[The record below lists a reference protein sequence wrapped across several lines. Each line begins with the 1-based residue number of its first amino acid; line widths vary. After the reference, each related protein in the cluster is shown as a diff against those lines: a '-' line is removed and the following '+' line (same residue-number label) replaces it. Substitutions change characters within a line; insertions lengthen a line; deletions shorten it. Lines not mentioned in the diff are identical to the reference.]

1 MFRKSRRRRVQETWT
16 TNSAQKISSMVRT
29 RITKFDTHHVKKKKK
44 QHMPLLQ
51 CSPWSTALG
60 LLKIDIGEVL
70 DTISDPNIPA
80 ESVLLG
86 AAVVPSSPG
95 GTKWHAARYFLSDRM
110 LA

>member
-1 MFRKSRRRRVQETWT
+1 MFRQRRRRVQETRA
-16 TNSAQKISSMVRT
+16 TNWAKMISSMVRT
-29 RITKFDTHHVKKKKK
+29 RITKFDMRHVKKKNKK
-44 QHMPLLQ
+44 QHMPVLQ

>member
-1 MFRKSRRRRVQETWT
+1 
-16 TNSAQKISSMVRT
+16 MVRT
-29 RITKFDTHHVKKKKK
+29 RITKFDTHHVKKKQKK
-44 QHMPLLQ
+44 KHMPLLQ

>member
-1 MFRKSRRRRVQETWT
+1 
-16 TNSAQKISSMVRT
+16 
-29 RITKFDTHHVKKKKK
+29 
-44 QHMPLLQ
+44 MPLQQ
-51 CSPWSTALG
+51 CSPSSTTFG

-80 ESVLLG
+80 ESVLG
-86 AAVVPSSPG
+86 AGVVPSSPG

>member
-1 MFRKSRRRRVQETWT
+1 MR
-16 TNSAQKISSMVRT
+16 TNA
-29 RITKFDTHHVKKKKK
+29 KFDMRLKN
-44 QHMPLLQ
+44 MPLQ
-51 CSPWSTALG
+51 QYSPSSTTLG

-80 ESVLLG
+80 ESVLG
-86 AAVVPSSPG
+86 AGVVPSSPG

>member
-1 MFRKSRRRRVQETWT
+1 
-16 TNSAQKISSMVRT
+16 
-29 RITKFDTHHVKKKKK
+29 
-44 QHMPLLQ
+44 MPLLQ
-51 CSPWSTALG
+51 CRPRSTALG

-86 AAVVPSSPG
+86 AGVVPSSPG

>member
-1 MFRKSRRRRVQETWT
+1 MR
-16 TNSAQKISSMVRT
+16 
-29 RITKFDTHHVKKKKK
+29 HVKITQKN
-44 QHMPLLQ
+44 MPLLQ

-80 ESVLLG
+80 ESELLG

>member
-1 MFRKSRRRRVQETWT
+1 
-16 TNSAQKISSMVRT
+16 
-29 RITKFDTHHVKKKKK
+29 
-44 QHMPLLQ
+44 MPLQ
-51 CSPWSTALG
+51 QYSPSSTTLG

-80 ESVLLG
+80 ESVLG
-86 AAVVPSSPG
+86 AGVVPSSPG

>member
-1 MFRKSRRRRVQETWT
+1 
-16 TNSAQKISSMVRT
+16 MVRI
-29 RITKFDTHHVKKKKK
+29 RNAKFDTRHVKKRKIPKN
-44 QHMPLLQ
+44 MPLLQ

-95 GTKWHAARYFLSDRM
+95 GTRWHAARYFLSDRM

>member
-1 MFRKSRRRRVQETWT
+1 M
-16 TNSAQKISSMVRT
+16 
-29 RITKFDTHHVKKKKK
+29 
-44 QHMPLLQ
+44 HMPLLQ
-51 CSPWSTALG
+51 CSPWTAASG